1 MVPLEMI
8 RVFLVDDHPLMRTGL
23 RMVIES
29 EHDLCVCGEA
39 KSAEIA
45 LESLVDA
52 NPNIAVVDISLPGM
66 SGLDLLKHI
75 AALTPD
81 VKPLVIS
88 RHDETLYAERAIRAG
103 SRGYVMKTEAAETLV
118 SAIRRIESGAIY
130 VSPEINERLL
140 QGIATG
146 QHSFNHSPL
155 EVLSDREL
163 EVFEMTGRGL
173 GTREIAERL
182 NLSIKTIESYRARIK
197 NKLNLANAA
206 ELMQH
211 AVQWV
216 ESESIGDGVKSQRS

>member
-1 MVPLEMI
+1 MVPLEMK

-23 RMVIES
+23 RIVIES
-29 EHDLCVCGEA
+29 ENDLCICGEA
-39 KSAEIA
+39 TNAEEA
-45 LESLVDA
+45 LDTIEEAAPD
-52 NPNIAVVDISLPGM
+52 IAVVDISLPGM
-66 SGLDLLKHI
+66 SGLDLLKHLST
-75 AALTPD
+75 LTPK
-81 VKPLVIS
+81 VKSLVSS

-103 SRGYVMKTEAAETLV
+103 SRGYVMKTEAPDVLV
-118 SAIRRIESGAIY
+118 TAIRRVEGGAIY

-146 QHSFNHSPL
+146 QQSFNHSPL

-173 GTREIAERL
+173 GTREIAEKL
-182 NLSIKTIESYRARIK
+182 TLSIKTIESYRARIK
-197 NKLNLANAA
+197 TKLNLSNAA

-216 ESESIGDGVKSQRS
+216 ESESVGSGSA